1 MYRELDVLPW
11 LSVFLNSVEGT
22 RKLEVGGRYQGRYLG
37 RQEVNVRYP
46 TLAWSGLAAKRDSLT
61 PVS

>member
-11 LSVFLNSVEGT
+11 FSVFLKSVEGT
-22 RKLEVGGRYQGRYLG
+22 QVGKVGRYQGRYLG

-46 TLAWSGLAAKRDSLT
+46 SLAWSGLAAKRDSLT

>member
-11 LSVFLNSVEGT
+11 LSGFLKPVEGT
-22 RKLEVGGRYQGRYLG
+22 CTQVGKVGRYQGRYLG

-46 TLAWSGLAAKRDSLT
+46 SLAWSGLVWLPRGIA
-61 PVS
+61 